1 MTSAADPTEPKGA
14 HATARTARWIAIAAF
29 LIYASS
35 GGGRIVGSDEV
46 TMLQLSRAMLR
57 GHIDVPAGAT
67 MVGRGGKQYTKN
79 AAGQAVLALPL
90 VAGAE
95 AAAAAVPERRELAVR
110 FVVSFFNAIVTGLLL
125 GWFYRAARSLA
136 VGAGAALAATVLLG
150 FTTPLWVYA
159 KSFMAEPLQGLGLLL
174 ALTGNLHTD
183 RGPQRLAGAIGVLL
197 ATLVKPSM
205 APLAIL
211 CAVCALPLSQ
221 RPWRAMVPALL
232 GFLLAVIGHLVYNA
246 ARFGN
251 PFETGYGAQA
261 TPAAYTT
268 PLLVGLYGLLLST
281 GKGVLWFAP
290 ALWLAP
296 TGGRLMRAA
305 GGTALAA
312 VGAILATSVFALGL
326 YGTFEHWAGDGSFGP
341 RYLVPLLPLAF
352 LPVGFA
358 LDRASRWGRRWAFVL
373 GVLGLVVQLGG
384 VSIHFGAQMREA
396 GDYPY
401 RLPLGDPRFMSD
413 SHFNPS
419 YSPITGHWRLLL
431 RNLGEHL
438 RGDWPRISGAGD
450 VDPRVGVSAEDQ
462 RRLLHALDY
471 WWLYARYA
479 GVPGAPL
486 VAALILVLGATG
498 MATARLDA
506 ARRAE
511 PQAP

>member
-1 MTSAADPTEPKGA
+1 MEAPPEAPGDRHGV
-14 HATARTARWIAIAAF
+14 ARTGRWIAIAAF
-29 LIYASS
+29 LIYVVS

-46 TMLQLSRAMLR
+46 TMLELSRALLR

-67 MVGRGGKQYTKN
+67 MLGRSGKPYTKN
-79 AAGQAVLALPL
+79 TAGQAVLALPL
-90 VAGAE
+90 VAAAE
-95 AAAAAVPERRELAVR
+95 AMTTAVPERRELAVR

-125 GWFYRAARSLA
+125 ALFYRAARSLA
-136 VGAGAALAATVLLG
+136 VGAGAALATTVLLG

-159 KSFMAEPLQGLGLLL
+159 KSFMAEPLQALGLLL
-174 ALTGNLHTD
+174 ALTGNLHAD
-183 RGPQRLAGAIGVLL
+183 RGPRRVTGAVGVLL
-197 ATLVKPSM
+197 ATSVKPSM
-205 APLAIL
+205 APLALL
-211 CAVCALPLSQ
+211 CVVYALPFSP
-221 RPWRAMVPALL
+221 RRWRATLPALL
-232 GFLLAVIGHLVYNA
+232 GFLLAMIGHLVYNA

-251 PFETGYGAQA
+251 PLETGYGAQA

-268 PLLVGLYGLLLST
+268 PLLVGLYGLLLSS

-290 ALWLAP
+290 ALWLVP
-296 TGGRLMRAA
+296 TGWGLMRAA
-305 GGTALAA
+305 GGAA
-312 VGAILATSVFALGL
+312 RDAAGAVLATAVFALGL

-352 LPVGFA
+352 LAVAFA
-358 LDRASRWGRRWAFVL
+358 LDRASRLARRWAFA
-373 GVLGLVVQLGG
+373 LGLVGLLVQLGG

-438 RGDWPRISGAGD
+438 RGDWPRISGGGD
-450 VDPRVGVSAEDQ
+450 VDPRVVVGAEDQ

-479 GVPGAPL
+479 GVPRPPL
-486 VAALILVLGATG
+486 VAALLLLLGATG
-498 MATARLDA
+498 VAVARLDA

-511 PQAP
+511 TQAP